1 MTARQE
7 NYDIWRILS
16 VPREQAEGEIR
27 AHCAN
32 AYLGGNVSLC
42 RVLGRYRMYVDTTDY
57 GITPHLMLD
66 GYWEMWVTE
75 AMMRTVRR
83 GSVVADIGA
92 NLGYFSLLLADLVG
106 PEGKVLAFE
115 ANPHMAELA
124 YKSIDINGFGAIT
137 DMHSVAL
144 GAGTGFVTLSMQN
157 GLPGGAS
164 ANIVKKGLVSKARS
178 LFARRRR
185 GEVRATPHKV
195 AMRAFDGFDRATDVE
210 FIKMDVEGFEPLVW
224 EGMTKLLDR
233 NRPLTIF
240 IEFRVSRLA
249 DPGAFWEE
257 FEARGFAINRID
269 YFNGI
274 VPTTRDE
281 IFEGSHEIDHML
293 VLRR

>member
-1 MTARQE
+1 MTAKQE
-7 NYDIWRILS
+7 NYDIWRILN
-16 VPREQAEGEIR
+16 VPREQAESEIR
-27 AHCAN
+27 AHCTS
-32 AYLGGNVSLC
+32 AYLGENVSLC

-92 NLGYFSLLLADLVG
+92 NLGYFSLLMADLVG

-124 YKSIDINGFGAIT
+124 YKSIDINGFGPIT
-137 DMHSVAL
+137 NLHSVAL
-144 GAGTGFVTLSMQN
+144 GAERGFVTLSMHK

-164 ANIVKKGLVSKARS
+164 ANIIGKGLLSKVRS
-178 LFARRRR
+178 TFVRQPP
-185 GEVRATPHKV
+185 EKVRASPHKV
-195 AMRAFDGFDRATDVE
+195 AMRAFDDFDRALDAE

-224 EGMTKLLDR
+224 KGMTKLLDR

-240 IEFRVSRLA
+240 IEFRISRLA
-249 DPGAFWEE
+249 DPGAFWEA

-269 YFNGI
+269 YFRGI

-293 VLRR
+293 VLVR